1 MRKRTNLLATVVV
14 FLMLVPVLPLSAALP
29 PGGTFTDD
37 DGNVHEGNI
46 EAIAAEGVTKGCNP
60 PFSDRYCP
68 STPVDRGAMA
78 AFLRRALSL
87 PDSTKDFFTDDDAS
101 IFEADINA
109 IAEAGITLGCNPPA
123 NTRFCPDSTVRRGQM
138 AAFLRRALT
147 LPASANDYFV
157 DDETSVFEADINAI
171 AEAGI
176 TLGCNPPA
184 NDMYCTDDLVRRDA
198 MASFLARAFGY
209 AAEVPPVRP
218 GLDWELVVGG
228 LSSPVQVIAPP
239 GEARLMIVQQG
250 GLVRVFENGS
260 LKSTPFLDI
269 TGDVLFSGE
278 RGLLSIAFHPD
289 YPTDR
294 RMFAWYVGNDGNT
307 YLLEYDIAADLQSAG
322 SPRTILEIDQPASN
336 HNGGFIAFGDDG
348 YLYLSTGDG
357 GGGNNSYNTAR
368 NLNSLLG
375 KILRIDVDGAQ
386 PYDIPSDNPYVG
398 SAGRDEVWASGL
410 RNPWRWSFG
419 DGYMFI
425 GDVGQ
430 ASREEID
437 VVPVAPL
444 GYDFGWSRFE
454 GSLCNPND
462 SDPSCST
469 TGLTFPAAEY
479 THSVGQ
485 TVIGGILYQGTT
497 VRSLSDYYLYADI
510 YSGIVRGFRV
520 DSGRPVE
527 ARNLTSA
534 IGMRGIVSFGQD
546 GDGEL
551 LAVSLFGNAVY
562 RLTGG

>member
-1 MRKRTNLLATVVV
+1 MRKRTNWLALVVV
-14 FLMLVPVLPLSAALP
+14 FLILVPVLPLSAALP

-46 EAIAAEGVTKGCNP
+46 EAIAAEGVTQGCNP

-87 PDSTKDFFTDDDAS
+87 PDSTKDFFSDDDAS

-123 NTRFCPDSTVRRGQM
+123 NTHFCPDSTVRRGQM

-147 LPASANDYFV
+147 LPASGNDYFV

-209 AAEVPPVRP
+209 PAEVPPVRP

-228 LSSPVQVIAPP
+228 LSSPVQAIAPP

-250 GLVRVFENGS
+250 GVVRVFENGS
-260 LKSTPFLDI
+260 LKSTPFLDL

-294 RMFAWYVGNDGNT
+294 RMFAWYVGTDGNT
-307 YLLEYDIAADLQSAG
+307 YLVEYDIAADLQSAG
-322 SPRTILEIDQPASN
+322 SPRTVLEIDQPASN

-375 KILRIDVDGAQ
+375 KILRMDVDGAQ

-398 SAGRDEVWASGL
+398 SAGRDEIWASGL

-437 VVPVAPL
+437 
-444 GYDFGWSRFE
+444 
-454 GSLCNPND
+454 
-462 SDPSCST
+462 
-469 TGLTFPAAEY
+469 
-479 THSVGQ
+479 
-485 TVIGGILYQGTT
+485 
-497 VRSLSDYYLYADI
+497 
-510 YSGIVRGFRV
+510 
-520 DSGRPVE
+520 
-527 ARNLTSA
+527 
-534 IGMRGIVSFGQD
+534 
-546 GDGEL
+546 
-551 LAVSLFGNAVY
+551 
-562 RLTGG
+562 